1 MTDMTQ
7 DELVLASGG
16 VPIRG
21 ASSSAADKAEEEGV
35 DE

>member
-1 MTDMTQ
+1 MTQ
-7 DELVLASGG
+7 DEEILASGG

-21 ASSSAADKAEEEGV
+21 ASTSAADVAEEEGV